1 MKNTI
6 NWFEIPV
13 NDMPR
18 ATDFYENMLGV
29 KLKQE
34 TMDGIQMALFP
45 FDENSVSGCLVKADF
60 MQPSD
65 QGSLV
70 YLNVEGFMD
79 EAMQRAQSQGSEIV
93 FPKTAI
99 GEHGFIAH
107 LSDSEGNKIA
117 LHSMSA

>member
-1 MKNTI
+1 MKNAI

-18 ATDFYENMLGV
+18 AIDFYENMLGV
-29 KLKQE
+29 ELKQE
-34 TMDGIQMALFP
+34 TMDGIQMAIFP
-45 FDENSVSGCLVKADF
+45 YDDKSVSGCLVKAEF
-60 MQPSD
+60 LQPSG

-70 YLNVEGFMD
+70 YLNAEGFMD
-79 EAMQRAQSQGSEIV
+79 DAIDRAKTRGSQM
-93 FPKTAI
+93 FYPKTSI
-99 GEHGFIAH
+99 GENGYIAH

>member
-18 ATDFYENMLGV
+18 AIDFYENMLGV
-29 KLKQE
+29 ELRQE

-45 FDENSVSGCLVKADF
+45 FDEKSVSGCLVKADF
-60 MQPSD
+60 MQPSG

-79 EAMQRAQSQGSEIV
+79 EAMERATAQGSEIA

-99 GEHGFIAH
+99 GENGFIAH